1 MGRGISKMAKPEL
14 LATIVNGALAGA
26 VLGAR
31 YGDSTALDQPRRAAR
46 TTVGSGGTAGQAV
59 KQTSTTRRILHAQEK
74 SVLPGREQ
82 SRGSPVDTTRVWAR
96 EGQVVATRR
105 FGRSR

>member
-31 YGDSTALDQPRRAAR
+31 YGASAIPLRWTSHVALRERLLDLAERLAR
-46 TTVGSGGTAGQAV
+46 
-59 KQTSTTRRILHAQEK
+59 L
-74 SVLPGREQ
+74 
-82 SRGSPVDTTRVWAR
+82 
-96 EGQVVATRR
+96 
-105 FGRSR
+105 